1 MNLKKEITDNLF
13 VRFAPLS
20 WSYFTGLSTSN
31 LYFTWLVIRKFN
43 IDDVEEEEEEEEEEE
58 G

>member
-20 WSYFTGLSTSN
+20 WAYFTGFSTSN

-43 IDDVEEEEEEEEEEE
+43 NEDVEEEEEEEEE